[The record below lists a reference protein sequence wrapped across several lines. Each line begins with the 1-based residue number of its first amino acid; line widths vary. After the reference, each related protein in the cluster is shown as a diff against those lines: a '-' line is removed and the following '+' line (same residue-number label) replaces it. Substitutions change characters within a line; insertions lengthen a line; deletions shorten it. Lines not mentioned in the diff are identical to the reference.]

1 MRINWSVLL
10 LFLLIF
16 TSCSKKEEKETPS
29 LHISPQAIIFD
40 NAKEGEISAAKE
52 IKLHAKFLSKNTEV
66 SASENF
72 EVSLNTSLFSQK
84 LTLSPADLAAERIIY
99 VRLNAESLSAGKQE
113 GELKFSSPEYAEQ
126 KVSLSAEL
134 AEVPKPTVF
143 FEPADGLTGFLCEQ
157 NSISESKSFKVSG
170 KLLSGTI
177 SLKASEMFQISTDN
191 SKFYSGI
198 SLDGATLNSNSKTI
212 YVRFKPDTDYFGAKT
227 GKISAEGS
235 GAKTAEMSLSAT
247 AQEVKVFSYQTFNQ
261 QRLAF
266 GGGYEQAS
274 TQIFNLHEDVSKVS
288 KVLMYVKLRCPIVGC
303 NAWDVFAN
311 ILVKAPNGE
320 FWEIGR
326 FITPYGIDNSK
337 LANGF
342 VIDVTDFKS
351 LLQNKTELKAY
362 IETWGSDGWLLS
374 VNFEFFEGIPE
385 FPYSSVSRV
394 IQFNKNSLE
403 GVPYGEDASAFDL
416 TKNITLPANAEKSHL
431 RTIITGWG
439 HAGPNDSDGRP
450 CAEWCYRTHFVKID
464 GNNRFEHALNPIG
477 CGKNK
482 VSGQFGNWQPDRA
495 GWCPGMEV
503 PLRIDNFEA
512 NEAGKALNFDYY
524 FTPWTNNNSNGR
536 AFYAISTFVVT
547 QSKTPIS
554 PAVVGE

>member
-1 MRINWSVLL
+1 M
-10 LFLLIF
+10 LFLFIF
-16 TSCSKKEEKETPS
+16 ASCSKKEEKETPS

-52 IKLHAKFLSKNTEV
+52 IKLHAKFLSKNTEI

-84 LTLSPADLAAERIIY
+84 LTLTPSDLAAERIIY
-99 VRLNAESLSAGKQE
+99 VRLNAEKLAAGKQQ
-113 GELKFSSPEYAEQ
+113 GELIFTSPEFAEQ

-134 AEVPKPTVF
+134 AEVPKPTLI
-143 FEPADGLTGFLCEQ
+143 FEPTDGLTGFLCEQ
-157 NSISESKSFKVSG
+157 NSVSESKTFKLSG
-170 KLLSGTI
+170 KLLTGSVV
-177 SLKASEMFQISTDN
+177 LKASEMFQISTDN

-198 SLDGATLNSNSKTI
+198 NLEGVPLNTNAQTL
-212 YVRFKPDTDYFGAKT
+212 YVRFKPDAAFAGLKT
-227 GKISAEGS
+227 GKITADAS
-235 GAKTAEMSLSAT
+235 GAKTVEMSLSAT
-247 AQEVKVFSYQTFNQ
+247 AQELKVFSYQTFNQ

-266 GGGYEQAS
+266 GGGYEQS
-274 TQIFNLHEDVSKVS
+274 NTQTFTLHGDVSKVS
-288 KVLMYVKLRCPIVGC
+288 KVLMYVKLRCPIGGC

-326 FITPYGIDNSK
+326 YITPYGIDNSK

-403 GVPYGEDASAFDL
+403 GVPYGEDASLFDL
-416 TKNITLPANAEKSHL
+416 TKTINLPANAAKSHL
-431 RTIITGWG
+431 RTVITGWG

-450 CAEWCYRTHFVKID
+450 CAEWCYRTHYVKID
-464 GNNRFEHALNPIG
+464 GSNRFEHALKPIG

-482 VSGQFGNWQPDRA
+482 VSGQLGNWQPDRA

-512 NEAGKALNFDYY
+512 EDAGKTLNFDYY
-524 FTPWTNNNSNGR
+524 FAPWTNNNSNGR
-536 AFYAISTFVVT
+536 AFYAISTFVVA
-547 QSKTPIS
+547 QSKTPIE
-554 PAVVGE
+554 PATIGE